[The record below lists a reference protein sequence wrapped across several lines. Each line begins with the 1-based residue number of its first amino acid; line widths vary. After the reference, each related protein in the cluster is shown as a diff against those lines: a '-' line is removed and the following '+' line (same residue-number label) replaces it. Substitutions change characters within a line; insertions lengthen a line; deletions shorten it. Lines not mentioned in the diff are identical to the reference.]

1 MDFESVED
9 ASIDSGSNVTASYA
23 EIRLENLATF
33 TGDVARIKIFRKS
46 RNDLGDFQV
55 VQENKLD
62 STELLRDFT
71 VPKRTVINYGKL
83 RKENIVSDAGDV
95 YYTTSSG
102 VKIHNQHLINSLL
115 VSSSHTVESNGTI
128 GEFEIVSGSEY
139 SLTYKSRFIGL
150 GDTLESFADANTL
163 EFLLVTS
170 SNNTTC
176 LLYTSPSPRD
186 RG

>member
-1 MDFESVED
+1 M
-9 ASIDSGSNVTASYA
+9 
-23 EIRLENLATF
+23 
-33 TGDVARIKIFRKS
+33 
-46 RNDLGDFQV
+46 
-55 VQENKLD
+55 D

-71 VPKRTVINYGKL
+71 VPNRTVINYGKL
-83 RKENIVSDAGDV
+83 RKENIVSDVGDV

-170 SNNTTC
+170 SNNTTNT
-176 LLYTSPSPRD
+176 LVTTQSIDIQTGSNEIGPPVGIKFKTGLVTRL
-186 RG
+186 